1 MTNSLSNWYAV
12 YTRSHHEKK
21 IAAQLCREQVEVF
34 LPLRTTLK
42 QWSDRKKKVEVPL
55 FPGYDFVRIA
65 LTQKLRV
72 LEVDGVV
79 KFVAIGSANPTPVP
93 DGQIESLKLVV
104 ASPKTI
110 RKEKSPLNHGE
121 LVKVK
126 SGPFAGAQG
135 IVVRARN
142 STRVVISIESIQQAV
157 SVEVAAEQLEPVN
170 QKSEVRVQKSE
181 MSDS

>member
-1 MTNSLSNWYAV
+1 MNKRRWYV
-12 YTRSHHEKK
+12 LYLRSRYEKRVHEELVQRG
-21 IAAQLCREQVEVF
+21 IESFQPIVTEV
-34 LPLRTTLK
+34 R

-55 FPGYDFVRIA
+55 FPGYDFVRIE

-79 KFVAIGSANPTPVP
+79 KFVAIGTANPTPVP
-93 DGQIESLKLVV
+93 DGQIESLKLVI

-110 RKEKSPLNHGE
+110 RKEKSPLDHGE

-135 IVVRARN
+135 IVVRAKN
-142 STRVVISIESIQQAV
+142 STRVVISIDSIQQAV

-170 QKSEVRVQKSE
+170 QKSEVRAQKSE

>member
-1 MTNSLSNWYAV
+1 MNKRRWYV
-12 YTRSHHEKK
+12 LYLRSRYEKRVHEELVQRG
-21 IAAQLCREQVEVF
+21 IESFQPIVTEV
-34 LPLRTTLK
+34 R

-55 FPGYDFVRIA
+55 FPGYDFVRIE

-79 KFVAIGSANPTPVP
+79 KFVAIGTANPTPVP
-93 DGQIESLKLVV
+93 DGQIESLKLVI

-110 RKEKSPLNHGE
+110 RKEKSPLDHGE
-121 LVKVK
+121 LVKVM

-135 IVVRARN
+135 IVVRAKN
-142 STRVVISIESIQQAV
+142 STRVVISIDSIQQAV

-170 QKSEVRVQKSE
+170 QKSEVRAQKSE